1 MLSLDQIARDA
12 LLPRLVGF
20 RMVSP
25 SPFDPRGGP
34 SVLLYRE
41 PIEDVLVGIQ
51 LSAMKG
57 ECRIWADYVA
67 QALFGPTDSPVFQA
81 VGMERDGFIR
91 RFFSDRRWILDGRHD
106 AQVID
111 RLATYV
117 VEEGIPILGRR
128 GALTSFADELMADEH
143 ERESNPVGNEEAAYA
158 RILAGEDDSAIEIL
172 EGLINMAG
180 RGWPGETEISED
192 EMNVLKERA
201 RRMLV
206 HLREDRPA
214 ALHQL
219 QRWRMARL
227 ESLGLPAGH

>member
-1 MLSLDQIARDA
+1 
-12 LLPRLVGF
+12 
-20 RMVSP
+20 
-25 SPFDPRGGP
+25 
-34 SVLLYRE
+34 
-41 PIEDVLVGIQ
+41 
-51 LSAMKG
+51 
-57 ECRIWADYVA
+57 
-67 QALFGPTDSPVFQA
+67 
-81 VGMERDGFIR
+81 
-91 RFFSDRRWILDGRHD
+91 
-106 AQVID
+106 
-111 RLATYV
+111 
-117 VEEGIPILGRR
+117 
-128 GALTSFADELMADEH
+128 MADEH